1 MEFHKQIWKRVNSN
15 MEDLLK
21 LQSSEDI
28 KTKADHG
35 EWLNVLPELLNVLAK
50 ICKEN
55 KTSMN
60 QKLWMWEKA
69 RQTTYRICNLLLVQN
84 VHLDVTGSEWSSWS
98 HCINS
103 SVRIP
108 FHFYDWEERRWGDA
122 FQGTCCSPEVSLSLI
137 LIPLF
142 LQKLDYSRTP
152 WSPLTAPPKFFSPSS
167 FIATAQ
173 NSLLRSVHQNSFLEL
188 IQQSVCANQL
198 QNHFC

>member
-60 QKLWMWEKA
+60 QKL
-69 RQTTYRICNLLLVQN
+69 
-84 VHLDVTGSEWSSWS
+84 
-98 HCINS
+98 
-103 SVRIP
+103 
-108 FHFYDWEERRWGDA
+108 
-122 FQGTCCSPEVSLSLI
+122 
-137 LIPLF
+137 
-142 LQKLDYSRTP
+142 
-152 WSPLTAPPKFFSPSS
+152 
-167 FIATAQ
+167 
-173 NSLLRSVHQNSFLEL
+173 
-188 IQQSVCANQL
+188 
-198 QNHFC
+198 